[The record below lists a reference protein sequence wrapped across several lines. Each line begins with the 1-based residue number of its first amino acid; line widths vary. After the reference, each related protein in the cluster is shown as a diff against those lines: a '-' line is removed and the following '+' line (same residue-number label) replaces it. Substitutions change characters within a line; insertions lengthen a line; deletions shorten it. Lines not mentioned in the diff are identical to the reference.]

1 MRTIQII
8 AASRLH
14 FGLLAP
20 ASSDSRRFGG
30 VGVMVEHPSVQLTA
44 CSQEH
49 FSVEG
54 VAAERVREFA
64 KLWAA
69 HHGLDS
75 LPKCRVHVESLAKM
89 HSGLGI
95 GTQLGLSVARA
106 LCELHGQLP
115 TTPAE
120 LARSVG
126 RGQRS
131 AVGTYGFFY
140 GGLIAEPG
148 KQATDS
154 LAPLEL
160 RLDLPAGWRWVLVC
174 PRDGGGL
181 HGDQEQRAFA
191 ELQQSAHENAAG
203 LSRELHDH
211 LLPAARQCD
220 YLEFSDSV
228 YRFGYQSGMCFAS
241 VQGGAYNGARLQ
253 QIVKTIRSLGIRG
266 VGQSSWGPTIFALCP
281 DESTAQK
288 LVDQLKLIVADADF
302 AITATANHGAKIS
315 DC

>member
-20 ASSDSRRFGG
+20 ASRDSRRFGG

-44 CSQEH
+44 SSQEH
-49 FSVEG
+49 FSVHG
-54 VAAERVREFA
+54 FAADRVREFA
-64 KLWAA
+64 KLWSAF
-69 HHGLDS
+69 HGLDS
-75 LPKCRVHVESLAKM
+75 PPKCRLSIDSLARM
-89 HSGLGI
+89 HAGLGI

-106 LCELHGQLP
+106 LCELYDKLP
-115 TTPAE
+115 TTPPE

-148 KQATDS
+148 KQATDT

-160 RLDLPAGWRWVLVC
+160 RLELPTGWRWVLVC

-181 HGDQEQRAFA
+181 HGDQERRVFS
-191 ELQQSAHENAAG
+191 ELQQSKLECTPE
-203 LSRELHDH
+203 LPRELHDR
-211 LLPAARQCD
+211 LLPAARQGD
-220 YLEFSDSV
+220 FQAFSDSI

-241 VQGGAYNGARLQ
+241 IQGGAYNGPRLQ
-253 QIVKTIRSLGIRG
+253 QIVETIRSLGVRG

-281 DESTAQK
+281 DEPAAQN
-288 LVDQLKLIVADADF
+288 LVDQLWRVVMDADI
-302 AITATANHGAKIS
+302 AITATANHGARIS
-315 DC
+315 DF